1 MDAKWRVFFRE
12 AREEDW
18 NSISELPFTKPTLF
32 GNKQY
37 HSRFHQWQSPT
48 ANNVKLLGGT
58 VFKNFVAKTGNL
70 IENASSAGSL
80 GRDYS
85 PDGKSPHT
93 ELAGRHLPQLMR
105 NFQLLSGTNDDR
117 SVIRTPQA
125 PTCATDHKG
134 RHSGEVKTFLKN
146 AIQPGYV
153 PDRPEKK

>member
-1 MDAKWRVFFRE
+1 MRNGRYFFE
-12 AREEDW
+12 KLEEDW
-18 NSISELPFTKPTLF
+18 NSISELPFTKPTN

-48 ANNVKLLGGT
+48 ANNVELLGGT
-58 VFKNFVAKTGNL
+58 VFKNFAAKTRNL
-70 IENASSAGSL
+70 IENASPAGSL

-93 ELAGRHLPQLMR
+93 ELAGRDFPQLMG
-105 NFQLLSGTNDDR
+105 NFQLLSATNDNR
-117 SVIRTPQA
+117 SVIRSQA
-125 PTCATDHKG
+125 STCATDHKG

-153 PDRPEKK
+153 PDHPEKK

>member
-1 MDAKWRVFFRE
+1 MDAKWWVFFRE

-18 NSISELPFTKPTLF
+18 NSISELPFTKPTN

-48 ANNVKLLGGT
+48 ANNVELLGGT
-58 VFKNFVAKTGNL
+58 VFKNFAAKTRNP
-70 IENASSAGSL
+70 IENASPAGSL

-85 PDGKSPHT
+85 PT
-93 ELAGRHLPQLMR
+93 ELTGRDFPQLMG
-105 NFQLLSGTNDDR
+105 NFQLPSGTNDNR

-125 PTCATDHKG
+125 STCATDHKG

-153 PDRPEKK
+153 PDHPEKK